1 MPCRHDQPGRCSIL
15 LYPLPS
21 LVLDERPRCPAPK
34 LSPIELHNTFLAWTE
49 VEMRLEQDL
58 DSLNELAK
66 TMVLQSEM
74 NICKIAP
81 PRKVLKI
88 VAGSLSRPATTWLSY

>member
-1 MPCRHDQPGRCSIL
+1 MLCRHDQPGRCSIL
-15 LYPLPS
+15 LYPLSS
-21 LVLDERPRCPAPK
+21 LVLDKRPRCPAPK
-34 LSPIELHNTFLAWTE
+34 LSPIELHNRFLAWTE

-58 DSLNELAK
+58 DSLNELPK

-81 PRKVLKI
+81 PKKVLKI
-88 VAGSLSRPATTWLSY
+88 VAGSLSRPATTLLSY